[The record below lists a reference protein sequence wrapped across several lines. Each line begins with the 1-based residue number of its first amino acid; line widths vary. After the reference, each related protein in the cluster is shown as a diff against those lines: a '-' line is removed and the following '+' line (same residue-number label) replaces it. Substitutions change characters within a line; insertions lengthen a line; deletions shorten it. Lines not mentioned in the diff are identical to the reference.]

1 MEHPAS
7 GADAVVRRPGTL
19 ARDHDLAFMVG
30 MLFDKA
36 CPTPVRMQVTKCLYF
51 LVLTV
56 CAPVWEEVSSLGKR
70 PKTPFAVLTSWSPQ
84 CCANLQSCPQVIFR
98 GFLMPSLTR
107 YMPLWTAVVSS
118 ALIFAVVHFS
128 FQRFLVLVLLG
139 FVFGALYAE
148 SNNLLAAITAHS
160 LWNMW
165 VFLQF
170 VMQAHPG
177 LPL

>member
-1 MEHPAS
+1 M
-7 GADAVVRRPGTL
+7 
-19 ARDHDLAFMVG
+19 
-30 MLFDKA
+30 
-36 CPTPVRMQVTKCLYF
+36 
-51 LVLTV
+51 
-56 CAPVWEEVSSLGKR
+56 
-70 PKTPFAVLTSWSPQ
+70 
-84 CCANLQSCPQVIFR
+84 IFR